1 MARRQIKMLTQ
12 DRKGNPGKEVVES
25 VSQEG
30 RPELGRYL
38 LQVDKQ
44 TKGVFPTPQAGT
56 ICRPE
61 NQKELSNPSSCNL

>member
-12 DRKGNPGKEVVES
+12 DRKGDPGKEVVES
-25 VSQEG
+25 VSQER

-44 TKGVFPTPQAGT
+44 KRRGSFRHLRPHILQA
-56 ICRPE
+56 
-61 NQKELSNPSSCNL
+61 